1 VGTVEAGYGAG
12 KMMQRLFF
20 AALRAYVWGALRIFY
35 RHIRVSGLRHIPEGA
50 VLFTAN
56 HQNAFM
62 DALLIVCSSGR
73 YTHFLAR
80 ADIFKKSW
88 AKKLLQ
94 LINIIPIYRIRDGW
108 QSLAQNQQTFDAC
121 SQILHQREPI
131 VIFPE
136 GNHGSARRLRPLSKG
151 FTRVAFEALRAQ
163 PNLPL
168 HIVPVGLNYSE
179 PQRARSAVHIIYG
192 TPLLANPYFEKG
204 EQAGAQA
211 LRADLSSALQKLIT
225 HVPEERAD
233 VAAVLAQDK
242 VDYLEPEKINAWIAN
257 PQLPLPVQQPTAD
270 IFGSLLRAIFFPVI
284 LAWARW
290 DGRIEDRVF
299 VASLKFA
306 FAFAV
311 ATVLLVCVGLALLIA
326 WW

>member
-1 VGTVEAGYGAG
+1 
-12 KMMQRLFF
+12 MIQRVFF
-20 AALRAYVWGALRIFY
+20 HLLRTYVWGALHVFY
-35 RHIRVSGLRHIPEGA
+35 RQIRITGPERVPKGA

-108 QSLAQNQQTFDAC
+108 QSLAQNQETFERC
-121 SQILHQREPI
+121 TRILGKREPI

-151 FTRVAFEALRAQ
+151 FTRVAFETLRTY
-163 PNLPL
+163 PDLPL
-168 HIVPVGLNYSE
+168 HIVPVGLNYTQ

-192 TPLLANPYFEKG
+192 QPLLANSFFAMG
-204 EQAGAQA
+204 EQRGAQELREA
-211 LRADLSSALQKLIT
+211 LSTALQKLIT
-225 HVPEERAD
+225 HVPENQ
-233 VAAVLAQDK
+233 AAIAATLALQS
-242 VDYLEPEKINAWIAN
+242 VDYLQPEKINAWVAN
-257 PQLPLPVQQPTAD
+257 PERPLPLEKPTPD
-270 IFGSLLRAIFFPVI
+270 LTGVFWRVLFFP
-284 LAWARW
+284 LALLWRRW
-290 DGRIEDRVF
+290 DGRIKDRVF

-306 FAFAV
+306 FAFGAV
-311 ATVLLVCVGLALLIA
+311 TAVLVLLVVIGLLLLV
-326 WW
+326 